1 MTSLIDAIQNAQ
13 YNKTKEMKKTQLR
26 QIIRETI
33 EEFNQSKHYVDF
45 PSTISKSPKKAG
57 GGDIKSQVS
66 SLLSS
71 MNVDSHLYDTTSLKA
86 LDVSLKKAGSN
97 WRSQLPA
104 VASWLSGLAG
114 GMQGAAKPKVKRE
127 SNNSI

>member
-33 EEFNQSKHYVDF
+33 EEFG
-45 PSTISKSPKKAG
+45 PRPAAKKVG
-57 GGDIKSQVS
+57 GGGIKSQVA

-114 GMQGAAKPKVKRE
+114 GMQGAAKPKVKNE
-127 SNNSI
+127 KNKSI